1 MQILTSGGAV
11 FRKPP
16 PTYYTLEGK
25 KEEMEA
31 TGKDPKTFQELGILI
46 DQEYKEP
53 KSKFEI
59 FEEDEEEDSFLLQIF
74 SFPVFGPN
82 TFFLEI
88 IQRQGA
94 NGFGGGNI
102 RALAQSIVELQKQQ
116 QEGLT
121 QTRRNLTRAPS
132 QAILKT
138 CSQDDFGSMYSFKT
152 KGLNLAETKHTFD
165 LEPTDIFSS
174 FQQLKMERERMTNL
188 IKRNSSMTVSML
200 DEKQRQYAGH
210 SFDYY
215 NNCVK

>member
-1 MQILTSGGAV
+1 MQHIGLSTDNITETMKILTIGGAK

-31 TGKDPKTFQELGILI
+31 AGKDPKTFQELGILI

-74 SFPVFGPN
+74 SLPVFGPN

-94 NGFGGGNI
+94 NGFGRGNI
-102 RALAQSIVELQKQQ
+102 SALAQSIVELQKQQ
-116 QEGLT
+116 QERVT
-121 QTRRNLTRAPS
+121 QTRRKLTRAPS
-132 QAILKT
+132 RPILKT
-138 CSQDDFGSMYSFKT
+138 CSQ
-152 KGLNLAETKHTFD
+152 
-165 LEPTDIFSS
+165 EPTDLFSS
-174 FQQLKMERERMTNL
+174 FQRLQMETERMTNM
-188 IKRNSSMTVSML
+188 IKRNSSMTVCMM
-200 DEKQRQYAGH
+200 DERQCSGH
-210 SFDYY
+210 SFDDYT
-215 NNCVK
+215 CVK

>member
-31 TGKDPKTFQELGILI
+31 AGKDPKTFQELGILI
-46 DQEYKEP
+46 DPEYKEP

-74 SFPVFGPN
+74 SYPVFGPN

-94 NGFGGGNI
+94 NGFGSGNI
-102 RALAQSIVELQKQQ
+102 RALAQSIVELEKQQ
-116 QEGLT
+116 QERVT
-121 QTRRNLTRAPS
+121 QTRSKLTRAPS
-132 QAILKT
+132 RPILKT
-138 CSQDDFGSMYSFKT
+138 CSNDDFGSMYSFKT
-152 KGLNLAETKHTFD
+152 RGLTRTETKHTFD
-165 LEPTDIFSS
+165 PEPTDLFSS
-174 FQQLKMERERMTNL
+174 FQRLQMETERMTNM
-188 IKRNSSMTVSML
+188 IKRNSSMTVCMM
-200 DEKQRQYAGH
+200 DAKQSQCSGH
-210 SFDYY
+210 RFDDYTS
-215 NNCVK
+215 VK